1 MSNLI
6 GGEGWMTVFTFA
18 VPSEIHK
25 KEHGRKDNKV
35 TKKTLKIKDIETLE
49 ICCVNTTLM
58 QTRKCAQEDCHR
70 AS

>member
-1 MSNLI
+1 MSNFI
-6 GGEGWMTVFTFA
+6 GGEGWACVFTFVGA
-18 VPSEIHK
+18 SKTYK

-58 QTRKCAQEDCHR
+58 
-70 AS
+70 